1 MRAILAIAA
10 VTLLAWLVREYFV
23 LVTVVESPFRGDV
36 RDYVIYAQN
45 LVHSGVFSRSPP
57 TDGMPVP
64 DGFRGPGYPLFL
76 AIGMRLA
83 PSVPDWYALL
93 LQAQAVVGALTVG
106 ATVQLARQ
114 WLPLSWALLTGLLLA
129 MWPHHVAATGAL
141 LSEVVFGAAL
151 VVTLLCAVRMTQA
164 MSGLGWAAGTGACAA
179 YAWLV
184 NPIALFVPFLVAVPL
199 WRAGQRRSI
208 AVMLCV
214 FLVPVA
220 AWGARNAMLPGQA
233 DRERAAMNLVEGSW
247 PQYHAA
253 WKRQHLDQISVDILQ
268 AIDREEAMAKT
279 DFPAWMREAYGRMRL
294 DPPYYLRWYALEK
307 PWLLWDWDIR
317 LGAGGVYFQ
326 KVTHSPLDSNPILQA
341 STRVLRALNPVVF
354 AFALTAGLALVSA
367 IWRRRRPPPPAPT
380 MVALVFLYVTAV
392 HVVLQA
398 EPRYSIPYRP
408 VELLLA
414 VSALAAL
421 TQRLALRSDA
431 GRHLARAA

>member
-1 MRAILAIAA
+1 LLAIAA

-23 LVTVVESPFRGDV
+23 LVTVVELPFRGDV

-45 LVHSGVFSRSPP
+45 MVHSGVFSRSPP
-57 TDGMPVP
+57 IAGVPVP

-76 AIGMRLA
+76 AIGMQLA
-83 PSVPDWYALL
+83 PRVPDWYALL

-106 ATVQLARQ
+106 ATVQLARH
-114 WLPLSWALLTGLLLA
+114 WLPLSWALLAGLLLA
-129 MWPHHVAATGAL
+129 LWPHHVAATGAL

-151 VVTLLCAVRMTQA
+151 VFTLVCAVRMTRSA
-164 MSGLGWAAGTGACAA
+164 GWGWAVATGACAG

-184 NPIALFVPFLVAVPL
+184 NPVALFVPLLIAFAV
-199 WRAGQRRSI
+199 WRTARRSAL

-214 FLVPVA
+214 FLVPVV
-220 AWGARNAMLPGQA
+220 AWSARNALLPGQA

-253 WKRQHLDQISVDILQ
+253 WKRQHLDQISIDILQ
-268 AIDREEAMAKT
+268 AIDREEAMAKA
-279 DFPAWMREAYGRMRL
+279 DFPAWVREAHGRMRL
-294 DPPYYLRWYALEK
+294 DPPYYVRWYVLDK

-326 KVTHSPLDSNPILQA
+326 KVTHSPLETNAILHA
-341 STRVLRALNPVVF
+341 STRLLRASNPVVF
-354 AFALTAGLALVSA
+354 AFALATGLALAWVA
-367 IWRRRRPPPPAPT
+367 WRGRRPPAPGPT
-380 MVALVFLYVTAV
+380 LVAFLFLYVTAV

-414 VSALAAL
+414 VSGLAAL
-421 TQRLALRSDA
+421 AQRFANRGDA
-431 GRHLARAA
+431 KRHSTGVT